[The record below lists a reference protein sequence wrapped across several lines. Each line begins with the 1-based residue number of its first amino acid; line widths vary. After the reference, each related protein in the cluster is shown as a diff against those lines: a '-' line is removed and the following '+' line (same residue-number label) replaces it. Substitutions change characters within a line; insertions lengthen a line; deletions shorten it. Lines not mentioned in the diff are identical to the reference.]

1 MNYCIYCGDPYE
13 PGERFCGSCG
23 QATEVGYEEEYESSS
38 LWQNEYEDQYEPTS
52 YLQGGHQE
60 EYRSSPYQQ
69 DGFEGEA
76 YSSSYGNYGQVGGAH
91 QPSLHEEPKKGGNT
105 VLIAIAS
112 VLTIALLA
120 FAGYFFVVP
129 LLVDDEPTSG
139 DFFVGEDGALLT
151 SEERVGMVID
161 AIDEINPVLLTHEDT
176 SVQEARE
183 LFEALSPQEQEQVTN
198 IDELEEFEEMVQLL
212 IAEHEGVPEESEVG
226 IEPEE
231 ERDTETPVADQVFD
245 MDELNRVISARTE
258 PRNVAVAV
266 LDLNTGAIHH
276 TENGNSQFVAAGFY
290 APVYAVVREY
300 YGNNTGLIHRANDMM
315 GRSVNQIAQ
324 MNDDANH
331 IIRSI
336 GDLAGINRRLGS
348 MGFTATH
355 FGRFFGTTGGQNYT
369 SATEAVQILERV
381 YQTGGY
387 RRMSFNLGADGVSL
401 PSNASF
407 NAHRGSGIGDAY
419 NVFAVVEAQTGNYA
433 VVILTDHMGQD
444 RAIPVVSDVL
454 REVHR
459 QMGLIHE

>member
-1 MNYCIYCGDPYE
+1 MKYCIYCGDPYE

-23 QATEVGYEEEYESSS
+23 QAIEVEYEEEYEPSS

-52 YLQGGHQE
+52 YLQGDYQG

-69 DGFEGEA
+69 GGFEGEV
-76 YSSSYGNYGQVGGAH
+76 YPSSYENYGQVGGVH
-91 QPSLHEEPKKGGNT
+91 QPSPHQEPRKGGNT

-112 VLTIALLA
+112 VLAIALLA

-129 LLVDDEPTSG
+129 LLVDDESTSSSS
-139 DFFVGEDGALLT
+139 FVGEDGTELT
-151 SEERVGMVID
+151 SEERVQMVID
-161 AIDEINPVLLTHEDT
+161 AIDAINPVLLTHEDT

-183 LFEALSPQEQEQVTN
+183 LFEELSPEEQEQVTN
-198 IDELEEFEEMVQLL
+198 IGELEEFEGKVQVL
-212 IAEHEGVPEESEVG
+212 IARYEGLLDEAEEDR
-226 IEPEE
+226 EPEPE
-231 ERDTETPVADQVFD
+231 PEPEAEVSDQVFD
-245 MDELNRVISARTE
+245 INELNRVISARTE
-258 PRNVAVAV
+258 PRNVAVAI

-290 APVYAVVREY
+290 APVYVVVREY
-300 YGNNTGLIHRANDMM
+300 YGNHTSLLNRANDMM

-331 IIRSI
+331 IIRNI

-369 SATEAVQILERV
+369 SAREAVQILERV

-401 PSNASF
+401 PSNATF
-407 NAHRGSGIGDAY
+407 NAHRGSGVGDAY
-419 NVFAVVEAQTGNYA
+419 NVFAVVEAQTGNYV
-433 VVILTDHMGQD
+433 VVILTDHLGQD
-444 RAIPVVSDVL
+444 RATPVVSDVL